1 MDPKKPSIGIII
13 PNDFVKRLPF
23 AGGSGFI
30 LNLIPSIDNRLT
42 IFGSG
47 ANGTALWKKYQIN
60 KNVTF
65 IATYP
70 VTFPSPFPG
79 RLKALIGYLKNRRRI
94 LQSDIDVLYVHS
106 PECALPFLF
115 GKNRKPLVFHQHGS
129 GNPVVTAK
137 FTWARNRL
145 IIWLF
150 DRIHQEI
157 YRRADWIIAID
168 RVCVQQAISYGA
180 QNKISLLMN
189 AVDTNRFRPDNVVI
203 RSTERTSL
211 QISEDAFVV
220 LFVGRLEEIKQV
232 DILVESM
239 VSLKDKFPVRL
250 LLAGDGTKYEPLK
263 KLVNRLHLSSAVKF
277 LGKVSHD
284 DIHLYYNIA
293 DVLVLPSKMEGVPM
307 VILEA
312 LACGTPVVASA
323 VGGIPDLVRTG
334 ENGML
339 LETVTHE
346 TIGDGITAVRQMNC
360 QRYAVSSTV
369 SKWSAVSVA
378 EELSSIFQKL
388 LMNKGIDL
396 T

>member
-1 MDPKKPSIGIII
+1 
-13 PNDFVKRLPF
+13 
-23 AGGSGFI
+23 
-30 LNLIPSIDNRLT
+30 
-42 IFGSG
+42 
-47 ANGTALWKKYQIN
+47 
-60 KNVTF
+60 
-65 IATYP
+65 
-70 VTFPSPFPG
+70 
-79 RLKALIGYLKNRRRI
+79 
-94 LQSDIDVLYVHS
+94 
-106 PECALPFLF
+106 
-115 GKNRKPLVFHQHGS
+115 
-129 GNPVVTAK
+129 
-137 FTWARNRL
+137 
-145 IIWLF
+145 
-150 DRIHQEI
+150 
-157 YRRADWIIAID
+157 
-168 RVCVQQAISYGA
+168 
-180 QNKISLLMN
+180 
-189 AVDTNRFRPDNVVI
+189 
-203 RSTERTSL
+203 
-211 QISEDAFVV
+211 VV